1 MMIMRLFTVASHNR
15 GRAEEKGRVYTK
27 TIALGRTAI
36 CRDTGARQ
44 SVLFIGYVPLEQMVS
59 NLAVS
64 WAGSLH
70 SIDHGAR
77 ANGVGQALNTNTCTL
92 DAPFSV

>member
-1 MMIMRLFTVASHNR
+1 
-15 GRAEEKGRVYTK
+15 
-27 TIALGRTAI
+27 
-36 CRDTGARQ
+36 
-44 SVLFIGYVPLEQMVS
+44 
-59 NLAVS
+59 LAVS